1 MNISKTTEL
10 YRYPSQV
17 CLLCQKWPVD
27 PSRKVTI
34 RAETHKVAGQRAFVA
49 AASPGVRQLEKQKSP
64 FLNLRLFR
72 KGATFCRWWATT
84 CPPLHTKR
92 SLQSNT
98 HFTFQA
104 LPGSVLKLE
113 TSCQKEKCCQGPT
126 DTSWLFRFRP
136 RVHARA
142 WNRAARFDCF
152 FHNLL
157 NFWNFSTFS
166 GPRYIS
172 RFKRREWI

>member
-64 FLNLRLFR
+64 FLNLRLLQVVSHHLSPPSHKTITSVKHTFHVSSSTGLSFEARDKLSKR
-72 KGATFCRWWATT
+72 KMLPR
-84 CPPLHTKR
+84 
-92 SLQSNT
+92 T
-98 HFTFQA
+98 HWNLLAISISAACARTRVEPRRAF
-104 LPGSVLKLE
+104 
-113 TSCQKEKCCQGPT
+113 
-126 DTSWLFRFRP
+126 WLF
-136 RVHARA
+136 
-142 WNRAARFDCF
+142 
-152 FHNLL
+152 
-157 NFWNFSTFS
+157 FS
-166 GPRYIS
+166 
-172 RFKRREWI
+172 

>member
-64 FLNLRLFR
+64 FLNLRLLQVVSHHLSPPSHKTITSVKHTFHVSSSTGLSFEARDKLSKR
-72 KGATFCRWWATT
+72 KLVPRTQSY
-84 CPPLHTKR
+84 PLA
-92 SLQSNT
+92 NWI
-98 HFTFQA
+98 
-104 LPGSVLKLE
+104 PSVSAHARVE
-113 TSCQKEKCCQGPT
+113 
-126 DTSWLFRFRP
+126 P
-136 RVHARA
+136 RVL
-142 WNRAARFDCF
+142 F
-152 FHNLL
+152 
-157 NFWNFSTFS
+157 
-166 GPRYIS
+166 
-172 RFKRREWI
+172 